1 MDFPGVALV
10 TGAASGKIERSK
22 LEGRLMKVAGI
33 GKATAVRYAIEGC
46 KRIVIADVNA
56 EGVKETEK
64 EIKDKYAGVKVKAVK
79 AVTVDVRSQNSVQA
93 MVDEAVRTFG
103 RIDYCAN
110 VAGILK
116 HGDTSVLSAADFDLM
131 YEVNMRGVFFASKAE
146 INQMLKQE
154 PLLSK

>member
-1 MDFPGVALV
+1 MF
-10 TGAASGKIERSK
+10 
-22 LEGRLMKVAGI
+22 AGI

-46 KRIVIADVNA
+46 KRILIADVNSK
-56 EGVKETEK
+56 GVQETKEEINEK
-64 EIKDKYAGVKVKAVK
+64 YPDVKVKAV
-79 AVTVDVRSQNSVQA
+79 TVNVRSQQSVQA
-93 MVDEAVRTFG
+93 MVDEAVKTFG

-116 HGDTSVLSAADFDLM
+116 HGDTSILPPADFDLI

-154 PLLSK
+154 PLVSKWVSEMQSA

>member
-10 TGAASGKIERSK
+10 TGAASGKIEPSE
-22 LEGRLMKVAGI
+22 LEGRLMKVVGI

-46 KRIVIADVNA
+46 KQIVIADVNA
-56 EGVKETEK
+56 EGVKKTEK
-64 EIKDKYAGVKVKAVK
+64 EIKDKYAGVKVK

-116 HGDTSVLSAADFDLM
+116 HGDTSILSAADFDLM

>member
-1 MDFPGVALV
+1 M
-10 TGAASGKIERSK
+10 TGAASGKIEPSE
-22 LEGRLMKVAGI
+22 LEGRLMKVVGI

-56 EGVKETEK
+56 EGVKKTEK
-64 EIKDKYAGVKVKAVK
+64 EIKDKYASVEVK